1 MRRIVTGTVDG
12 VSRIL
17 SDGEPANMHLY
28 SGWPGHATSLVWTT
42 AAPAQLPLDQA
53 SEPQPGARVTP
64 GPGETSLIV
73 VRFPPDTV
81 FADPRFDATRYG
93 AEAEQ
98 HLSGL
103 IETFEPEGNGF
114 HTTRTVDYDIVL
126 DGEIWLELDAGEVRL
141 KQGDIVVQGGTRHAW
156 RNRGQADAVMA
167 FVLVGATGPA

>member
-17 SDGEPANMHLY
+17 SDGEPANAYRY

-42 AAPAQLPLDQA
+42 AAPARLPLAQ
-53 SEPQPGARVTP
+53 SHEPLPGARVTP
-64 GPGETSLIV
+64 GPGETSLLI

-81 FADPRFDATRYG
+81 FADPRFDPARYG
-93 AEAEQ
+93 EEAQQ
-98 HLSGL
+98 HLAGL
-103 IETFEPEGNGF
+103 IETFEPEGDGF
-114 HTTRTVDYDIVL
+114 HTTRSVDYDIVL
-126 DGEIWLELDAGEVRL
+126 EGDIWLELDEGEAHL

-167 FVLVGATGPA
+167 FILIGAAESA

>member
-17 SDGEPANMHLY
+17 ADGEPANMHQY
-28 SGWPGHATSLVWTT
+28 AGWPGHMTSLVWAT
-42 AAPAQLPLDQA
+42 AASAQVPLQEA
-53 SEPQPGARVTP
+53 SEPLPGAPIGPEP
-64 GPGETSLIV
+64 GGTSLLI
-73 VRFPPDTV
+73 VRFPPDAI
-81 FADPRFDATRYG
+81 FGDPRFDPARYG
-93 AEAEQ
+93 EEAQQ

-114 HTTRTVDYDIVL
+114 LTPRSVDYDIVL
-126 DGEIWLELDAGEVRL
+126 LGEIWLELDAGEVHL

-167 FVLVGATGPA
+167 FVLVGAAAPA